1 MTCPAVEK
9 KKMKSALGHR
19 HVYTVCVK
27 TEEGELEFLYRD
39 TPHAMNCLQYV
50 SLILGLREIWYFGLQ
65 YNVDNRVAWLNLAR
79 TLRSQG
85 VPLKEPIT
93 FRLMIKFYPE
103 NVEQELLED
112 ITQHLFFLQLK
123 RMILEEEIYCPPDVS
138 VLLASYAVHAEYGD
152 YDPDVQKPGFLAVTS
167 LLPKRFINLYIMT
180 TAMWE
185 EKITACYAQ
194 HRGKSREEA
203 EMEYLKIAQ
212 DLDMYGV
219 DYFLI
224 RNMKGHDLL
233 LGLHALGLH
242 IYKPGNKLTPEVTF
256 IWSEIHRMS
265 FEWNMFLIKVLG
277 KKSNLV
283 KFKSSEGKG
292 CKITSMI
299 LSLCMGN
306 HELFMRRRNP
316 DSMEMQEIK
325 IQVAMQRSRK
335 EEAKQRLQKE
345 RQLREAAERA
355 RDEMEMSL
363 IQLQNDVHM
372 SNVLLLCLGQDLL
385 AEKAKTTEHNA
396 KPLAQKAI
404 KAETEKQH
412 NEVPAICGQEDPEK
426 MLEAEMVALKMDEES
441 EKWDMEDEQL
451 KQELQ
456 EASDAEREEKHNLLE
471 ITSKSPGLPSDSVPR
486 ELSFSREDL
495 CFDFKDTDMKS
506 FFTVTEKKKVAKKK
520 NLHEVLKEMKTEMEL
535 LRLKGHETPLD
546 CIYFQN
552 KALGIT
558 KHSTL
563 MMLTLQ
569 SSESK
574 LAHYETL

>member
-1 MTCPAVEK
+1 AMTCPAAEK
-9 KKMKSALGHR
+9 RKMKFALGHR
-19 HVYTVCVK
+19 RVYT
-27 TEEGELEFLYRD
+27 
-39 TPHAMNCLQYV
+39 HAMNCLQYV

-65 YNVDNRVAWLNLAR
+65 YNIGNRVAWLNL
-79 TLRSQG
+79 TQTVILIQE
-85 VPLKEPIT
+85 VPLKEPII

-123 RMILEEEIYCPPDVS
+123 RMILEEEIYCPPEVS

-152 YDPDVQKPGFLAVTS
+152 YDPDVQKPGFLAVKS

-194 HRGKSREEA
+194 HRGKTREEA
-203 EMEYLKIAQ
+203 EMAYLKIAQ

-219 DYFLI
+219 NYFLI

-256 IWSEIHRMS
+256 IWDEIHHVS
-265 FEWNMFLIKVLG
+265 FQW
-277 KKSNLV
+277 NLV
-283 KFKSSEGKG
+283 RESAVEFRNKDWWDSSNITG
-292 CKITSMI
+292 ITSY
-299 LSLCMGN
+299 L
-306 HELFMRRRNP
+306 
-316 DSMEMQEIK
+316 
-325 IQVAMQRSRK
+325 
-335 EEAKQRLQKE
+335 EAKHRLQKE

-372 SNVLLLCLGQDLL
+372 SNVLLVRFSWLDLL
-385 AEKAKTTEHNA
+385 AEKAKTAQQDA
-396 KPLAQKAI
+396 KLLAQKAI
-404 KAETEKQH
+404 EAETEKQH
-412 NEVPAICGQEDPEK
+412 NEVPAICGQEEPEK
-426 MLEAEMVALKMDEES
+426 MLEAEMVALKMDKES
-441 EKWDMEDEQL
+441 ERRDKEDEQL

-456 EASDAEREEKHNLLE
+456 EARHAEREEKHNLLE
-471 ITSKSPGLPSDSVPR
+471 ITSKVVYTVAASGYVVMTKVLTTYN
-486 ELSFSREDL
+486 LSTFR
-495 CFDFKDTDMKS
+495 
-506 FFTVTEKKKVAKKK
+506 VAKK

-535 LRLKGHETPLD
+535 LRLRGHETPLD

-552 KALGIT
+552 KAKGIT

-563 MMLTLQ
+563 KMVLN
-569 SSESK
+569 SSKCSDTDCHTIHD
-574 LAHYETL
+574 LLIHTTHDS

>member
-1 MTCPAVEK
+1 MWP
-9 KKMKSALGHR
+9 SQ
-19 HVYTVCVK
+19 
-27 TEEGELEFLYRD
+27 D
-39 TPHAMNCLQYV
+39 TAHAMNCLQYV

-65 YNVDNRVAWLNLAR
+65 YNIGNRVTWLNL
-79 TLRSQG
+79 TQTFRSQE
-85 VPLKEPIT
+85 VPLKEPII

-123 RMILEEEIYCPPDVS
+123 RMILEEEIYCPPEVS

-152 YDPDVQKPGFLAVTS
+152 YDPDVQKPGFLAVKS

-194 HRGKSREEA
+194 HRGKTREEA

-219 DYFLI
+219 NYFLI

-256 IWSEIHRMS
+256 IWDEIHHVS
-265 FEWNMFLIKVLG
+265 FQWNLFLIQLLG
-277 KKSNLV
+277 KKNNFV
-283 KFKSSEGKG
+283 KLKSSEVKG
-292 CKITSMI
+292 CQITAMI
-299 LSLCMGN
+299 FNLCMGN

-316 DSMEMQEIK
+316 DSVEMQEIK
-325 IQVAMQRSRK
+325 IQVARQRSRK
-335 EEAKQRLQKE
+335 EEAKHRLQKE
-345 RQLREAAERA
+345 RQLRDAAERA

-385 AEKAKTTEHNA
+385 AEKAKTAQQDA
-396 KPLAQKAI
+396 KLLAQKAI
-404 KAETEKQH
+404 EAETEKQH
-412 NEVPAICGQEDPEK
+412 NEVPAICGQGEPEK
-426 MLEAEMVALKMDEES
+426 MLEAEMVALKMDKES
-441 EKWDMEDEQL
+441 EKRDKEDEQL

-456 EASDAEREEKHNLLE
+456 EARHAEREEKHNLLE
-471 ITSKSPGLPSDSVPR
+471 ITSKSPGLPSDSVPQ
-486 ELSFSREDL
+486 ELSFSRETL

-506 FFTVTEKKKVAKKK
+506 FFTVTEKKKVAKK

-535 LRLKGHETPLD
+535 LRLRGHETPLD
-546 CIYFQN
+546 CIHFQN
-552 KALGIT
+552 KAKGIT

-563 MMLTLQ
+563 KMLTLQ
-569 SSESK
+569 SSENK